1 LSPLTK
7 LRLIAAAFRNGIV
20 TEPPKPQRDVRT
32 KAYGMSS
39 AGTYRVAI
47 RIGEMFGVSTVPKMD
62 SRTKRKAHRV
72 EMMRMAAESGQ
83 SVKPVRHPEKPAHKG
98 YGDRLVADA
107 RKQAKRRSSKNR
119 RMVAV

>member
-1 LSPLTK
+1 M
-7 LRLIAAAFRNGIV
+7 V

-32 KAYGMSS
+32 KAYGMPS

-47 RIGEMFGVSTVPKMD
+47 RIGEMFGVFTVPKMD
-62 SRTKRKAHRV
+62 SRTKRKAHRA
-72 EMMRMAAESGQ
+72 EMVRMAAESGQ

-107 RKQAKRRSSKNR
+107 RKRAKRAKRRSSKKR